1 MTIEGIKKLK
11 HSIGLDVQKPKRGKY
26 VAYRN
31 YYDAG
36 NTSDA
41 DLDQMVEEGYALTH
55 HGHNH
60 WYCVS
65 EKGIKMLEELMGIK
79 IVDSK

>member
-26 VAYRN
+26 VTNRN

-36 NTSDA
+36 KEKDP
-41 DLDQMVEEGYALTH
+41 DLEQMVEEGYALVHYGH
-55 HGHNH
+55 HN

-65 EKGIKMLEELMGIK
+65 EKGVNLLAEIIGIK
-79 IVDSK
+79 IVVK